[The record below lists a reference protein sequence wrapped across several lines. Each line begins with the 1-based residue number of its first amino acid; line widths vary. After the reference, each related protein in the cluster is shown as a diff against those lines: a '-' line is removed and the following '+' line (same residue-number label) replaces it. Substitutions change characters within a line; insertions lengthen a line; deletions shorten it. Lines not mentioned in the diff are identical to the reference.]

1 MYLHGSMAFTGSE
14 SFLTMANTL
23 IHHNIIE
30 CNRVFADMDLTG
42 TILIELHRASFD

>member
-23 IHHNIIE
+23 IHHNQGFTPL
-30 CNRVFADMDLTG
+30 CTVDHLN
-42 TILIELHRASFD
+42 